1 MKSNKSICKKTCIA
15 LLSGILVMAGSVR
28 SYALDADTTRDLRE
42 FVQNYVTDLIT
53 EENPDAKVEIT
64 VPNLENRINMTSCEG
79 FLFAELVKKDLSRRS
94 NSVKLMCED
103 PEQSWNSIVPI
114 RIKYLKPVVTA
125 VESISKGQQLSN
137 DNISITYVE
146 GSRLTGNYF
155 TSTDLIVGA
164 KSKRELSPNSI
175 IRNDQICL
183 VCKDDLV
190 DLEAGTGEVTIKVQG
205 QALEDGALNQEIRVT
220 NMISKK
226 TVRAKVVGVG
236 HVRIDVK

>member
-28 SYALDADTTRDLRE
+28 SYALDADTARDLRE
-42 FVQNYVTDLIT
+42 FVQNYVTDLMT

-114 RIKYLKPVVTA
+114 RIKYLK
-125 VESISKGQQLSN
+125 QLSN